1 MKYLMYSA
9 LTSAALLAIALF
21 FPTWTST
28 IKGGASI
35 STLEQVEINGVEH
48 EIMIRGANKDNPV
61 MILVHAD
68 LDHLKRRTLFNMKIY
83 WKQILLW

>member
-1 MKYLMYSA
+1 M
-9 LTSAALLAIALF
+9 
-21 FPTWTST
+21 
-28 IKGGASI
+28 
-35 STLEQVEINGVEH
+35 EINGVEH